1 MTNKIINS
9 IDVSESVS
17 SETNNNICYSQKAV
31 DELQNNI
38 KRLQKENEEL
48 KTNIELI
55 QTALCAIRFSCKL
68 KLEEG
73 QKALHIEPIMRIID
87 EVLKNE

>member
-1 MTNKIINS
+1 MKEKCSFQQWVDMFNKK
-9 IDVSESVS
+9 DKE
-17 SETNNNICYSQKAV
+17 CF
-31 DELQNNI
+31 ELQL
-38 KRLQKENEEL
+38 KHSKLEQENEKL
-48 KTNIELI
+48 KTNIELM

-87 EVLKNE
+87 EVLK